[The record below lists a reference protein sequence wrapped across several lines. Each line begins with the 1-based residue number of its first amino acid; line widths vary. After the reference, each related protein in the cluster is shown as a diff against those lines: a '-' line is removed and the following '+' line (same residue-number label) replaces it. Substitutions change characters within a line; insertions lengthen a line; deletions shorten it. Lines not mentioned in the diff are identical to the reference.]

1 MANSAA
7 KPLFLLC
14 VTVLGVAAAVAAHQ
28 VPQPWRGILVGWLFV
43 ALTLGNLVVKALKH
57 YFEYRATHPSQ
68 PSAARPAA
76 PRRSE
81 RHRQFE
87 GLKVVYSQGE
97 GGGRRV
103 IR

>member
-7 KPLFLLC
+7 KILFLLN
-14 VTVLGVAAAVAAHQ
+14 VTLLGVVAALAAHQ

-43 ALTLGNLVVKALKH
+43 ALTLGGLFVRALKH
-57 YFEYRATHPSQ
+57 YLAYRATHASQ
-68 PSAARPAA
+68 PAAERPAA
-76 PRRSE
+76 PRRTS

-87 GLKVVYSQGE
+87 GLKVGYSESG